1 LKDDAQMIF
10 RQRYFIGKQVC
21 QSQHIHKMQAFI
33 NARLIPQKFLFQPR
47 LFSLMESFTFG
58 QQNNSTALTDQEF
71 THFASGDEAALH
83 QFFKAHYGYIT
94 GWLIYREKCPSSRA
108 GEFHCDAVLRVRD
121 KAMRGEVEA
130 GNLRAYLLRTAINL
144 WKMEQRRET
153 SLLKRHEQYLEQL
166 PGNMDEL
173 EFDALVRSEEET
185 GLERLQQRSLLA
197 IQGALKLLSDACRQL
212 LTDTIING
220 IKVGGLA
227 EKYGLKDARG
237 VTAKKQ
243 DCKTQLLRHVQQI
256 MQQNG
261 WGNKPAQ
268 DLG

>member
-1 LKDDAQMIF
+1 MIF

-21 QSQHIHKMQAFI
+21 QSQHIHRMQAFI

-71 THFASGDEAALH
+71 THFASGDERALQH
-83 QFFKAHYGYIT
+83 FFKAHYGYVT
-94 GWLIYREKCPSSRA
+94 GWLVYKEKCPSDRV
-108 GEFHCDAVLRVRD
+108 GEFYTDSVLRVRD
-121 KAMRGEVEA
+121 KAMRGEIEA

-144 WKMEQRRET
+144 WKMELRRET
-153 SLLKRHEQYLEQL
+153 SLLKRHEEYLEQL
-166 PGNMDEL
+166 PDNIEAL
-173 EFDALVRSEEET
+173 EFDTLVRSEEET
-185 GLERLQQRSLLA
+185 GLAVRQQQSMLA
-197 IQGALKLLSDACRQL
+197 IQRALKLLSEACREL

-220 IKVGGLA
+220 FKVGGLV

-243 DCKTQLLRHVQQI
+243 DCKGQLQRLALQV
-256 MQQNG
+256 MQQNE
-261 WGNKPAQ
+261 WMPTRESGNSS
-268 DLG
+268 